1 MRVDAARFARRVLF
15 PVVVSGL
22 SALAVASHAS
32 RSRAPLRRCCATRR
46 PAAPSASDTGEASE
60 ALAVASHRGCSCAYD
75 ARARV
80 RSTKA
85 QAANPVGALASGE
98 AAERDVERRLPAVL
112 VRHLN
117 SDFPPGLQVG
127 EHS

>member
-1 MRVDAARFARRVLF
+1 MRVDAAPLARRVLF

-60 ALAVASHRGCSCAYD
+60 ALAVAAIAG
-75 ARARV
+75 
-80 RSTKA
+80 
-85 QAANPVGALASGE
+85 
-98 AAERDVERRLPAVL
+98 VL
-112 VRHLN
+112 VLTTLVLVFARQRRRRRTR
-117 SDFPPGLQVG
+117 SAR
-127 EHS
+127 